1 MSTSKADRQE
11 ETDSM
16 YLRTLAEF
24 SSGTVPGAIEHYSDP
39 SEQTPYN
46 RPFTSKSLLAS
57 CHMKLLR
64 AAFLFQKWKGST
76 QAVDSINRGEIQK
89 KSFCLRTSP
98 KL

>member
-1 MSTSKADRQE
+1 MSTSKTDKQE

-24 SSGTVPGAIEHYSDP
+24 SSGTVPGAIEHYSEP
-39 SEQTPYN
+39 SEQTPYQ

-76 QAVDSINRGEIQK
+76 QAVDSINRGAIQ
-89 KSFCLRTSP
+89 
-98 KL
+98 

>member
-1 MSTSKADRQE
+1 MSTSKADKQE
-11 ETDSM
+11 DTDSM

-24 SSGTVPGAIEHYSDP
+24 SSGTVPGAIEHYSESPD
-39 SEQTPYN
+39 Q

-76 QAVDSINRGEIQK
+76 QAVDSINRGAI
-89 KSFCLRTSP
+89 L
-98 KL
+98 

>member
-1 MSTSKADRQE
+1 MSTSKADKQE
-11 ETDSM
+11 DTDST

-24 SSGTVPGAIEHYSDP
+24 SSGTVPGAIEHYNDPP
-39 SEQTPYN
+39 SEEQ

-76 QAVDSINRGEIQK
+76 QAVDSINRGAIQ
-89 KSFCLRTSP
+89 
-98 KL
+98 